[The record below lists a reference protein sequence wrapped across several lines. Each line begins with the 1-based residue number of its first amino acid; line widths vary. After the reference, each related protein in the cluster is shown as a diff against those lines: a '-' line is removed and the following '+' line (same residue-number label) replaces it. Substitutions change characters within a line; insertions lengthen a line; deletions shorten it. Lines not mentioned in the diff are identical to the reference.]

1 MTSVMRQYSEVRYE
15 GTKCFLAG
23 LSAGVGGGLPGVPS
37 QVVQQGLDVGHNLA
51 GVEGLVVPPHW
62 LPAVVQQEL
71 LEVPPGDSGQC

>member
-1 MTSVMRQYSEVRYE
+1 M
-15 GTKCFLAG
+15 
-23 LSAGVGGGLPGVPS
+23 GGGLPDVPG

-51 GVEGLVVPPHW
+51 GVQGLVVPPHR